1 LTAPLEGIKILD
13 LSRLAP
19 GPFCTM
25 ILGDLGADIL
35 KVEGPR
41 EGRLAM
47 VMAIEERA
55 IAYNALERNKRSI
68 VLNLKL
74 EPARKIFYQLA
85 EKADVIVEGFRPGVV
100 KRLGVDYDT
109 IKEINPR
116 LIYCSLTGYGQ
127 DGPYSNLVGH
137 DVNYISIGGA
147 LGIMG
152 IPGGAPI
159 IPSNLV
165 ADYAAGGMN
174 AAIGILAALIAREK
188 TGKGQ
193 YVDIGMADGVVSLM
207 ASSLSRYFET
217 DEVPKRGNELLTGG
231 VPFYSVYETKDG
243 KYVSIGCLEPWFY
256 ENLCRALGRED
267 FIPYQGAIGEK
278 REEIFSAF
286 REIFRTK
293 TRDEWFDYLSQW
305 DICVGKVY
313 LLDELATDP
322 QLIHRNMILEL
333 DHPELGKVKQP
344 GISVKLSQTPGS
356 IRSFGPLLGQH
367 TEEVLLELG
376 YSKKR
381 IEELREQGAI
391 RVDFNRDK
399 ET

>member
-1 LTAPLEGIKILD
+1 MTMPLEGIKVLD

-25 ILGDLGADIL
+25 ILGDLGADVL

-41 EGRLAM
+41 EGRLVAA
-47 VMAIEERA
+47 VVSDEERA
-55 IAYNALERNKRSI
+55 SAYNAVERNKRSI

-152 IPGGAPI
+152 IPGGAPT
-159 IPSNLV
+159 IPSNIV
-165 ADYAAGGMN
+165 ADFAGGGTN
-174 AAIGILAALIAREK
+174 AAVGILAALIARDK

-207 ASSLSRYFET
+207 SMSLSRYFESNQ
-217 DEVPKRGNELLTGG
+217 VPERGNDMLTGG
-231 VPFYSVYETKDG
+231 VPHYSVYETKDG

-267 FIPYQGAIGEK
+267 FIPHQFTEGEK

-305 DICVGKVY
+305 DICVAKVY
-313 LLDELATDP
+313 TLDELSTDP

-344 GISVKLSQTPGS
+344 GISLKLSQTPGS
-356 IRSFGPLLGQH
+356 IRSFGPALGQH
-367 TEEVLLELG
+367 TDEVMLDLG
-376 YSKKR
+376 YSKER
-381 IEELREQGAI
+381 IEELR
-391 RVDFNRDK
+391 K
-399 ET
+399 EGTIQ

>member
-1 LTAPLEGIKILD
+1 
-13 LSRLAP
+13 
-19 GPFCTM
+19 
-25 ILGDLGADIL
+25 
-35 KVEGPR
+35 
-41 EGRLAM
+41 
-47 VMAIEERA
+47 
-55 IAYNALERNKRSI
+55 
-68 VLNLKL
+68 
-74 EPARKIFYQLA
+74 
-85 EKADVIVEGFRPGVV
+85 
-100 KRLGVDYDT
+100 
-109 IKEINPR
+109 
-116 LIYCSLTGYGQ
+116 
-127 DGPYSNLVGH
+127 
-137 DVNYISIGGA
+137 
-147 LGIMG
+147 
-152 IPGGAPI
+152 
-159 IPSNLV
+159 
-165 ADYAAGGMN
+165 
-174 AAIGILAALIAREK
+174 
-188 TGKGQ
+188 
-193 YVDIGMADGVVSLM
+193 MADGVVSLM

-391 RVDFNRDK
+391 G
-399 ET
+399 

>member
-1 LTAPLEGIKILD
+1 MTMPLEGIKVLD

-19 GPFCTM
+19 GPYCTM

-47 VMAIEERA
+47 VMAIEERSV
-55 IAYNALERNKRSI
+55 AYNALERNKRSI

-74 EPARKIFYQLA
+74 ETARKIFYQLA

-152 IPGGAPI
+152 IPGGAPT
-159 IPSNLV
+159 IPSNIV
-165 ADYAAGGMN
+165 ADFAGGGTN
-174 AAIGILAALIAREK
+174 AAVGILAALIARDK

-217 DEVPKRGNELLTGG
+217 DEVPARGNELLTGG
-231 VPFYSVYETKDG
+231 LPFYSVYEAKDG

-256 ENLCRALGRED
+256 ENLCRALDRED
-267 FIPYQGAIGEK
+267 FIPHQGAIGEK
-278 REEIFSAF
+278 QEEIFSAF

-313 LLDELATDP
+313 TLDELSTDP
-322 QLIHRNMILEL
+322 QLIHRKMILEL

-344 GISVKLSQTPGS
+344 GISLKLSQTPGS
-356 IRSFGPLLGQH
+356 IRSFGPALGQH
-367 TEEVLLELG
+367 TEEVMLDLG
-376 YSKKR
+376 YSEER
-381 IEELREQGAI
+381 IEELR
-391 RVDFNRDK
+391 K
-399 ET
+399 EGTIQ

>member
-1 LTAPLEGIKILD
+1 MTMPLEGIKVLD

-19 GPFCTM
+19 GPYCTM

-41 EGRLAM
+41 EGRLAT

-152 IPGGAPI
+152 IPGGAPT
-159 IPSNLV
+159 IPSNIV
-165 ADYAAGGMN
+165 ADFAGGGTN
-174 AAIGILAALIAREK
+174 AAVGILAALIARDK

-207 ASSLSRYFET
+207 SMPLSRYFET
-217 DEVPKRGNELLTGG
+217 DEVPARGNELLTGG
-231 VPFYSVYETKDG
+231 VPYYSVYEAKDG

-267 FIPYQGAIGEK
+267 FISHQAAVGEK
-278 REEIFSAF
+278 KDEIFSAF

-313 LLDELATDP
+313 TLDELSNDP
-322 QLIHRNMILEL
+322 QLIHRKMILEL

-344 GISVKLSQTPGS
+344 GISLKLSQTPGS
-356 IRSFGPLLGQH
+356 IRSFGPALGQH
-367 TEEVLLELG
+367 TEEVMLDLG
-376 YSKKR
+376 YSKER
-381 IEELREQGAI
+381 IEELR
-391 RVDFNRDK
+391 K
-399 ET
+399 EGTIQ

>member
-74 EPARKIFYQLA
+74 EPARQIFYQLA
-85 EKADVIVEGFRPGVV
+85 KKADVIVEGFRPGVV

-356 IRSFGPLLGQH
+356 IRSFGPILGQH

-391 RVDFNRDK
+391 G
-399 ET
+399 

>member
-1 LTAPLEGIKILD
+1 MTMPLEGIKVLD

-19 GPFCTM
+19 GPYCTM

-41 EGRLAM
+41 EGRLAT

-152 IPGGAPI
+152 IPGGAPT
-159 IPSNLV
+159 IPSNIV
-165 ADYAAGGMN
+165 ADFAGGGTN
-174 AAIGILAALIAREK
+174 AAVGILAALIARDK

-207 ASSLSRYFET
+207 SMPLSRYFET
-217 DEVPKRGNELLTGG
+217 DEVPARGNELLTGG
-231 VPFYSVYETKDG
+231 VPYYSVYEAKDG

-267 FIPYQGAIGEK
+267 FISHQAAVGEK
-278 REEIFSAF
+278 KDEIFSAF

-313 LLDELATDP
+313 TLDELSNDP
-322 QLIHRNMILEL
+322 QLIHRKMILEL

-344 GISVKLSQTPGS
+344 GISLKLSQTPGS
-356 IRSFGPLLGQH
+356 IRSFGPAMGQH
-367 TEEVLLELG
+367 TEEVMLDLG
-376 YSKKR
+376 YSKER
-381 IEELREQGAI
+381 IEALR
-391 RVDFNRDK
+391 K
-399 ET
+399 EGTIQ

>member
-1 LTAPLEGIKILD
+1 MTLPLEGIKVLD

-25 ILGDLGADIL
+25 ILGDLGADII

-47 VMAIEERA
+47 VVAVEDEERA

-68 VLNLKL
+68 VLNLKF
-74 EPARKIFYQLA
+74 EEGRQIFYRLA
-85 EKADVIVEGFRPGVV
+85 EGADVIVEGFRPGVV

-109 IKEINPR
+109 VKEVNPR
-116 LIYCSLTGYGQ
+116 IVYCSLTGYGQ
-127 DGPYSNLVGH
+127 DGPYNNLVGH
-137 DVNYISIGGA
+137 DINYISIGGA

-152 IPGGAPI
+152 IADGPPT

-174 AAIGILAALIAREK
+174 AAIGILAALMAREK
-188 TGKGQ
+188 TGRGQ

-207 ASSLSRYFET
+207 AHTLTRFYPSG
-217 DEVPKRGNELLTGG
+217 EVPQRGNDMLTGG
-231 VPFYSVYETKDG
+231 WPAYNVYEAKDG

-267 FIPYQGAIGEK
+267 FIPHQGATGEK
-278 REEIFSAF
+278 GEEIFSTF
-286 REIFRTK
+286 RQIFRTK
-293 TRDEWFDYLSQW
+293 TRDEWFDFLRQW

-313 LLDELATDP
+313 QLDELATDP
-322 QLIHRNMILEL
+322 QLVHRNMIVEL
-333 DHPELGKVKQP
+333 DHPKFGKVKQA
-344 GISVKLSQTPGS
+344 GISIKLSETPGS
-356 IRSFGPLLGQH
+356 IRSLGPLLGQH
-367 TEEVLLELG
+367 TEEVLLDLG
-376 YSKKR
+376 YTKER
-381 IEELREQGAI
+381 IEELRKQGAI
-391 RVDFNRDK
+391 A
-399 ET
+399 

>member
-1 LTAPLEGIKILD
+1 MTMPLEGIKVLD

-47 VMAIEERA
+47 VMSIEERA

-152 IPGGAPI
+152 IPGGAPT
-159 IPSNLV
+159 IPSNLL
-165 ADYAAGGMN
+165 ADFAGGGTN
-174 AAIGILAALIAREK
+174 AAVGILAALIARDK
-188 TGKGQ
+188 TGRGQ

-217 DEVPKRGNELLTGG
+217 NEVPERGNELLTGG

-267 FIPYQGAIGEK
+267 FIPHQGAIGEK
-278 REEIFSAF
+278 KEEIFSAF

-313 LLDELATDP
+313 TLDELSTDP

-333 DHPELGKVKQP
+333 DHPKFGKVKQP

-356 IRSFGPLLGQH
+356 IRSFGPALGQH
-367 TEEVLLELG
+367 TDEVMLDLG
-376 YSKKR
+376 YSKER
-381 IEELREQGAI
+381 IEELMKEGAI
-391 RVDFNRDK
+391 Q
-399 ET
+399 

>member
-1 LTAPLEGIKILD
+1 MTMPLEGIKVLD

-19 GPFCTM
+19 GPYCTM
-25 ILGDLGADIL
+25 ILGDLGADVL

-47 VMAIEERA
+47 VMSIEERA

-152 IPGGAPI
+152 IPGGAPT
-159 IPSNLV
+159 IPSNLL
-165 ADYAAGGMN
+165 ADFAGGGTN
-174 AAIGILAALIAREK
+174 AAVGILAALIARDK
-188 TGKGQ
+188 TGRGQ

-217 DEVPKRGNELLTGG
+217 NEVPERGNELLTGG

-267 FIPYQGAIGEK
+267 FIPHQGAIGEK
-278 REEIFSAF
+278 MEEIFSAF

-313 LLDELATDP
+313 TLDELSTDP

-356 IRSFGPLLGQH
+356 IRSFGPALGQH
-367 TEEVLLELG
+367 TDEVMLDLG
-376 YSKKR
+376 YSKER
-381 IEELREQGAI
+381 IEELMKEGAI
-391 RVDFNRDK
+391 Q
-399 ET
+399 